1 MRDDAMN
8 SYIDSKDVLDHLKTI
23 YDDPNRVTT
32 AKHQFRQLYMKTS
45 DKFHDF
51 LSEFL
56 YLAAE
61 AGVSEDDWK
70 DELYTKL
77 TTKLQ
82 ELCISSSIS
91 GGTFQEFSSAVS
103 QIASRLEVINHRT
116 QKNRTFTPNKDTN
129 KEASRSGI
137 TVKKDPALSQS
148 TSPTASRA
156 GSSGRDQLM
165 KEGRCFHCQE
175 QGHLARDCPTKA
187 ASPELKELEQRAPG
201 NEQDDGAGNV

>member
-1 MRDDAMN
+1 MRDDVMN
-8 SYIDSKDVLDHLKTI
+8 PYTDSKDMLNHLRTI
-23 YDDPNRVTT
+23 YDDLNRVTT

-61 AGVSEDDWK
+61 AGVAEDDWK
-70 DELYTKL
+70 DELYNKL

-82 ELCISSSIS
+82 ELCIFSSIHES
-91 GGTFQEFSSAVS
+91 TFQEFSSAVS
-103 QIASRLEVINHRT
+103 QTASRLEVINHRT

-129 KEASRSGI
+129 KGANRSGT
-137 TVKKDPALSQS
+137 TVKKEPALSQS
-148 TSPTASRA
+148 TSNTAPRA
-156 GSSGRDQLM
+156 DGAGRDQMM

-175 QGHLARDCPTKA
+175 QGHLARDCPTRT
-187 ASPELKELEQRAPG
+187 ASPELKELEQRTPES
-201 NEQDDGAGNV
+201 EQDDEAGNV